1 MSTAPLS
8 DVGEEKLPP
17 RVQLRRMLTAG
28 ELIVAPGVHDPLLG
42 RIIQRMN
49 FRACYVGGWMT
60 GAHLATTEPLT
71 TLSEQVEV
79 ARKIAR
85 AVDIPVIC
93 DANAGFGDPIQVLR
107 TVREFE
113 DAGIAAIHIEDQ
125 VYPKRVSYH
134 RGLEHVVPLDEFL
147 TKIRYALDARR
158 DPDFMIIG
166 RTDAGTAVEG
176 SWAEAVRR
184 VKALE
189 ELGVDMVMPMTRTV
203 EEMQTFRK
211 LYPNPRR
218 PLLTTAYVNGPAV
231 KELHTLGFQAMIYPL
246 ATIVASVDAVLR
258 LYKGLGET
266 GALSFDQQR
275 AIEVREEIKAAID
288 LPLYYQI
295 EDATT
300 ERGARPRTSGS
311 PGLEGGLDRG

>member
-1 MSTAPLS
+1 MVS
-8 DVGEEKLPP
+8 P
-17 RVQLRRMLTAG
+17 REQLRRTLSAG

-42 RIIQRMN
+42 RIIQRMK
-49 FRACYVGGWMT
+49 FKACYVGGWMT
-60 GAHLATTEPLT
+60 GAHLTTTEPLT
-71 TLSEQVEV
+71 TLTEQVEV
-79 ARKIAR
+79 AGKIAR

-93 DANAGFGDPIQVLR
+93 DADAGFGDPIQVIR

-134 RGLEHVVPLDEFL
+134 RGLEHVVPFEEFL

-166 RTDAGTAVEG
+166 RTDAGTAVGG

-203 EEMQTFRK
+203 EEMRTFRE
-211 LYPNPRR
+211 LYPNPQR
-218 PLLTTAYVNGPAV
+218 PLLTTAYFNGPTV
-231 KELHTLGFQAMIYPL
+231 NELHALGFQAMIYPL

-258 LYKGLGET
+258 LYAGLNET
-266 GALSFDQQR
+266 GNLSFDQQQ
-275 AIEVREEIKAAID
+275 ALEVREEIKAAID
-288 LPLYYQI
+288 MPFYYQI

-300 ERGARPRTSGS
+300 ERGVQPGKSGS